1 MKNKKK
7 LLIVGASAA
16 SLAALGLGAFA
27 FFYDEVETMVESKV
41 GFIDVDVTGNIT
53 HTQLKRTLVPRL
65 MASEPIIDAKNPN
78 EITKEQVLALF
89 ETAPDNLNPGDN
101 EMPDDYVHPG
111 TDHEIEL
118 NIQNT
123 GNKSIRTRILIEVL
137 SEDGSLSSSDLR
149 KLNLYFDPF
158 NTIAGL
164 TSVAQLSEGVL
175 MERKDLKEIGKTED
189 GVVFIVDQETLE
201 NAYNL
206 SGSPDSLEFAEIKLL
221 TDDFSPYVLSGLLLS
236 GTGENAE
243 TELFK
248 SRTMNV
254 ETGEI
259 DTVEQELPSSGTI
272 KLDLALE
279 KNAGEIFEGKK
290 IILKI
295 TVQGMQ
301 FRNTNN
307 NLWEDLFVDEF
318 VVGE

>member
-7 LLIVGASAA
+7 LLIAGASAA

-53 HTQLKRTLVPRL
+53 HTQLKRELVPRL
-65 MASEPIIDAKNPN
+65 MASEPIINTENPN

-123 GNKSIRTRILIEVL
+123 GNKSIRTRILIEVS
-137 SEDGSLSSSDLR
+137 SEDRSLSSRDLR
-149 KLNLYFDPF
+149 KLNLYFDPY

-164 TSVAQLSEGVL
+164 SSAAQLAEGVF
-175 MERKDLKEIGKTED
+175 MIRKDLDEIGTTED
-189 GVVFIVDQETLE
+189 GVVFILDQETVE
-201 NAYNL
+201 NVYNL
-206 SGSPDSLEFAEIKLL
+206 SGSPEINLL
-221 TDDFSPYVLSGLLLS
+221 TDAISPYVLSGLTLS

-248 SRTMNV
+248 SRTMNI

-272 KLDLALE
+272 KLDLGLE

-307 NLWEDLFVDEF
+307 NLWEDLFVNEF

>member
-7 LLIVGASAA
+7 LLIAGASAA

-53 HTQLKRTLVPRL
+53 HTQLKRELVPRL
-65 MASEPIIDAKNPN
+65 MASEPIIDTENPN

-123 GNKSIRTRILIEVL
+123 GNKSIRTRILIEVS
-137 SEDGSLSSSDLR
+137 SEDGSLSSRDLR
-149 KLNLYFDPF
+149 KLNLYFDPY

-164 TSVAQLSEGVL
+164 SSAAQLAEGVF
-175 MERKDLKEIGKTED
+175 MIRKDLDEIGTTED
-189 GVVFIVDQETLE
+189 GVVFILDQETVE
-201 NAYNL
+201 NVYNL
-206 SGSPDSLEFAEIKLL
+206 SGSPEINLL
-221 TDDFSPYVLSGLLLS
+221 TDDISPYVLSGLILS

-248 SRTMNV
+248 SRTMNI

-272 KLDLALE
+272 KLDLGLE

-307 NLWEDLFVDEF
+307 NLWEDLFVNEF

>member
-7 LLIVGASAA
+7 LLIAGASAA

-53 HTQLKRTLVPRL
+53 HTQLKRELVPRL
-65 MASEPIIDAKNPN
+65 MASEPIIDTENPN

-123 GNKSIRTRILIEVL
+123 GNKSIRTRILIEIL
-137 SEDGSLSSSDLR
+137 SEDGSLSSRDLR
-149 KLNLYFDPF
+149 KLNLYFDPY

-164 TSVAQLSEGVL
+164 SSAAQLAEDVF
-175 MERKDLKEIGKTED
+175 MIRKDLSEIGTTED
-189 GVVFIVDQETLE
+189 GVVFILDQETVE
-201 NAYNL
+201 NVYNL
-206 SGSPDSLEFAEIKLL
+206 SGSPEINLL
-221 TDDFSPYVLSGLLLS
+221 TDDISPYVLSGLILS

-248 SRTMNV
+248 SRTMNI

-272 KLDLALE
+272 KLDLGLE

-307 NLWEDLFVDEF
+307 NLWEDLFVNEF

>member
-7 LLIVGASAA
+7 LLIAGASAA
-16 SLAALGLGAFA
+16 SLVALGLGAFA

-53 HTQLKRTLVPRL
+53 HTQLKRELVPRL
-65 MASEPIIDAKNPN
+65 MASEPIIDTENPN

-123 GNKSIRTRILIEVL
+123 GNKSIRTRILIEVS
-137 SEDGSLSSSDLR
+137 SEDGSLSPRDLR
-149 KLNLYFDPF
+149 KLNLYFDPY

-164 TSVAQLSEGVL
+164 SSAAQLAEGVFVI
-175 MERKDLKEIGKTED
+175 RKDLSEIGTTED
-189 GVVFIVDQETLE
+189 GVVFILDQETVE
-201 NAYNL
+201 NVYNL
-206 SGSPDSLEFAEIKLL
+206 SGSPEINLL
-221 TDDFSPYVLSGLLLS
+221 TDAISPYVLSGLILS

-248 SRTMNV
+248 SRTMNI

-272 KLDLALE
+272 KLDLGLD
-279 KNAGEIFEGKK
+279 KNAGDIFEGKK

-307 NLWEDLFVDEF
+307 NLWEDLFVNEF